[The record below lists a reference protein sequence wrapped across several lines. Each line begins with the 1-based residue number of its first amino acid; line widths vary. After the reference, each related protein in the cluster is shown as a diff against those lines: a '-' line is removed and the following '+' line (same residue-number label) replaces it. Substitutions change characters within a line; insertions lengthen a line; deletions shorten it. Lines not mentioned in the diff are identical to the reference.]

1 MGLGGTIL
9 HKIFKKKLPKY
20 FWIMY
25 SFYSSLTIEYLD
37 KSHTKESRK
46 EMFRKRFFINYSEGE
61 KTAQPPLQHI
71 EIIKEKVG
79 VQ

>member
-1 MGLGGTIL
+1 M
-9 HKIFKKKLPKY
+9 K
-20 FWIMY
+20 
-25 SFYSSLTIEYLD
+25 IEYLV

-61 KTAQPPLQHI
+61 KSAQPPLQHI

-79 VQ
+79 VHRNLDLIKKGLRRGVDYGIYPSVHIGI